1 MKNHQIMIAN
11 ALILIV
17 MGLAG
22 FIQSGSTT
30 ALIADGVGIILFIL
44 AFPVKKENHIAAH
57 IAVVLTLITAVSF
70 FIVGIK
76 RSNIMIIVMAVVTLI
91 ALVLYI
97 MSFVKRKKERQNR
110 E

>member
-1 MKNHQIMIAN
+1 MKNHQIMFAN
-11 ALILIV
+11 AAILIV
-17 MGLAG
+17 MGLIG
-22 FIQSGSTT
+22 FIQSGSPT

-57 IAVVLTLITAVSF
+57 IAVVLTLITAVTF
-70 FIVGIK
+70 FIVGLK

-91 ALVLYI
+91 VLILYI
-97 MSFVKRKKERQNR
+97 MSFVKRKKERQNH